1 MMLAIPDHDIKD
13 MNFFKKR
20 NEVEHILLSIKK
32 ISFLIFY
39 DNGLKIAFDSSDD
52 NFPLFLENF
61 KNVYPVSYQV
71 YGTTVQE
78 MKEVYFLRSAIFPL
92 NPHID
97 VLSFIANYIENRK
110 SGSFKIE
117 IERSKIPFH
126 FFRRIIILKKMKN
139 LRNYQ
144 ERKIAEEILEKLSQ
158 PIFRA
163 RIYTSYPE
171 LLRIA
176 YDFRTGQGLRERGKK
191 IFMSAGEIA
200 YFIHYPLSLN
210 NMRKPW

>member
-1 MMLAIPDHDIKD
+1 MMLVIPDHNIKE

-20 NEVEHILLSIKK
+20 NEIEHILLSIRKL
-32 ISFLIFY
+32 SFLVFY
-39 DNGLKIAFDSSDD
+39 DNGLKIAFGSSDD
-52 NFPLFLENF
+52 NFSLFLENF

-78 MKEVYFLRSAIFPL
+78 MKEIYFLRSTIFPL
-92 NPHID
+92 NPNID
-97 VLSFIANYIENRK
+97 VLSFIANYIEDKK
-110 SGSFKIE
+110 SGVFRIE

-126 FFRRIIILKKMKN
+126 FFRKIIILKKLKK

-144 ERKIAEEILEKLSQ
+144 ERKIAEEILKKLSQ
-158 PIFRA
+158 PIFRT
-163 RIYTSYPE
+163 RIYISYPE

-176 YDFRTGQGLRERGKK
+176 YDFRTGQGLREKGKK
-191 IFMSAGEIA
+191 IFMSTREIA

-210 NMRKPW
+210 SLRKPW